1 MKNKCFK
8 RDIFGDLPTQ
18 KMAQKALPELVSK
31 AQEPDIIRIRDLA
44 EEIAP
49 DLTRFNWSM
58 KWAFQWIQTTLY
70 KLERS
75 DEWNYGEI
83 PAIAAIALADRETPT
98 NWMAEQTRL
107 DPNTPLPWDDYETN
121 HVLLVFEYPHWDKVM
136 DFVFGGWAFISVL
149 LSKIIS
155 KRIFIARHARRQYC

>member
-18 KMAQKALPELVSK
+18 KMAQKALPKLVSK
-31 AQEPDIIRIRDLA
+31 AQKPDIIRIRDLA

-75 DEWNYGEI
+75 NEWNYGEI
-83 PAIAAIALADRETPT
+83 PGITAIVVIECGKST
-98 NWMAEQTRL
+98 NAMVKR
-107 DPNTPLPWDDYETN
+107 NRPLSWVDYKTK
-121 HVLLVFEYPHWDKVM
+121 HICPVFEYPHWGKVM
-136 DFVFGGWAFISVL
+136 DFVTGCMLYGIEDEV
-149 LSKIIS
+149 
-155 KRIFIARHARRQYC
+155 

>member
-1 MKNKCFK
+1 MMILAPRDRHTGTKGKYMKNKCFK
-8 RDIFGDLPTQ
+8 RDIFGDKPTQ
-18 KMAQKALPELVSK
+18 KMAQKTLPELVSK

-44 EEIAP
+44 EETAP

-83 PAIAAIALADRETPT
+83 PGITAIVVIERGKPT
-98 NWMAEQTRL
+98 NAMVKRNRSLSW
-107 DPNTPLPWDDYETN
+107 NDYETN
-121 HVLLVFEYPHWDKVM
+121 YILPVFEYPHWDKVM
-136 DFVFGGWAFISVL
+136 DFVS
-149 LSKIIS
+149 
-155 KRIFIARHARRQYC
+155 

>member
-83 PAIAAIALADRETPT
+83 PGITAIVVIERGKPT
-98 NWMAEQTRL
+98 NAMVERNAPVSW
-107 DPNTPLPWDDYETN
+107 NDYET
-121 HVLLVFEYPHWDKVM
+121 HHILPVFEYPHWDKVM
-136 DFVFGGWAFISVL
+136 DFVTGSVL
-149 LSKIIS
+149 DGVEDEE
-155 KRIFIARHARRQYC
+155 